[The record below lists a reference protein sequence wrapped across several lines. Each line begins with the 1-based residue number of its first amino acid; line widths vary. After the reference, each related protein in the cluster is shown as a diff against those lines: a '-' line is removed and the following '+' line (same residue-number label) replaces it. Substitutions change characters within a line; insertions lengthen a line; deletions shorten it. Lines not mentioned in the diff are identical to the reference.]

1 MAVVSMRS
9 TMSGPV
15 TLRLTPQERHVSLAV
30 ANGATND
37 DVARELFLS
46 RKTVEFHLTSVYR
59 KLGVTSRSQLTRL
72 IVLDEAR
79 TD

>member
-1 MAVVSMRS
+1 
-9 TMSGPV
+9 MSGPV
-15 TLRLTPQERHVSLAV
+15 TLGLTPQEHHVSLAV

-72 IVLDEAR
+72 IVLEQAR